1 MRPVRSRSHPR
12 LSLTLAL
19 LGLCLAAAG
28 LRARAT
34 TDDGRVFLPL
44 AIGRPAFAAVPL
56 GSGFDQVTAI
66 THAGDDRLFVVERA
80 GRIKVLHPDGHV
92 TLFLDISA
100 QVIAS
105 PGEYGMYDLAFHPGY
120 ADPDSPGHGFFYVS
134 YTGRDQGAVR
144 LFIARFRATP
154 DGQAADPA
162 SETWLLNIEQ
172 TYSWHKGG
180 ELDFDPATAALYAG
194 LGEDRQPL
202 LAQSS
207 RSRKGKIIRLVVD
220 DVPAGITGN
229 ATFYVENEIIASGL
243 RNPWRFDFDPPTRR
257 LFIGDVGD
265 LSWEEINLAPIDVV
279 GTNFGWPCVE
289 GTDVID
295 LFAPY
300 AECKN
305 PGRFQPPIAQYAHD
319 AEHCAIIGGKV
330 YRPATNPTDGR
341 FIYGDL
347 CSRDLLTLSFTG
359 GAWQSTL
366 LGQMAID
373 GLLTTLGED
382 VHGGLLAGTTAAP
395 GPIYQLIIP

>member
-1 MRPVRSRSHPR
+1 M
-12 LSLTLAL
+12 
-19 LGLCLAAAG
+19 
-28 LRARAT
+28 
-34 TDDGRVFLPL
+34 
-44 AIGRPAFAAVPL
+44 
-56 GSGFDQVTAI
+56 
-66 THAGDDRLFVVERA
+66 
-80 GRIKVLHPDGHV
+80 
-92 TLFLDISA
+92 
-100 QVIAS
+100 
-105 PGEYGMYDLAFHPGY
+105 
-120 ADPDSPGHGFFYVS
+120 
-134 YTGRDQGAVR
+134 
-144 LFIARFRATP
+144 
-154 DGQAADPA
+154 
-162 SETWLLNIEQ
+162 
-172 TYSWHKGG
+172 
-180 ELDFDPATAALYAG
+180 
-194 LGEDRQPL
+194 
-202 LAQSS
+202 
-207 RSRKGKIIRLVVD
+207 
-220 DVPAGITGN
+220 
-229 ATFYVENEIIASGL
+229 
-243 RNPWRFDFDPPTRR
+243 
-257 LFIGDVGD
+257 GD